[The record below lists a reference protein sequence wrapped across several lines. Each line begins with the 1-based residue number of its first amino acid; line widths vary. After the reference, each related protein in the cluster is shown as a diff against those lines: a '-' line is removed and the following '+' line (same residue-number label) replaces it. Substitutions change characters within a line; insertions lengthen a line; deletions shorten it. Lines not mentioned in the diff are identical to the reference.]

1 MRLVILIALIFIS
14 LRTSANVTLFDSQV
28 SSKPKWS
35 VLNDTVMGGKSS
47 SRWNNDPSPSF
58 EGILSL
64 ANNGGFASVRNT
76 INDLDLSET
85 DGIHIRVKGDGRNYQ
100 FRIRSKTFSWADYM
114 YDFQTING
122 LQQTFFLPFK
132 DFKSSWRGF
141 SLGFLPSL
149 RGKDIT
155 EIGFF
160 LGDKKPG
167 NFKLN
172 IYEISAINEIEYSKI
187 LYKESLTNPDNLPKL
202 IQKFGYN
209 SSKPIS
215 ITFKTDPYTTYAIE
229 ASNDLKN
236 WSKINNVQG
245 NGENFEFIDSREI
258 ISNQQF
264 YRLKVLE

>member
-1 MRLVILIALIFIS
+1 MRFVILIALIFIS

-47 SRWNNDPSPSF
+47 SRWNNDPSSSF

-64 ANNGGFASVRNT
+64 ANNGGFASVRNN

-85 DGIHIRVKGDGRNYQ
+85 DGIYIRVKGDGRNYQ
-100 FRIRSKTFSWADYM
+100 FRIRSKSFSWADYM
-114 YDFQTING
+114 YDFQTVNG
-122 LQQTFFLPFK
+122 LEQTFFLPYK

-172 IYEISAINEIEYSKI
+172 IYEISAIDEFEYSKI
-187 LYKESLTNPDNLPKL
+187 MYKESLKNPNYLPKL
-202 IQKFGYN
+202 YHEVGN
-209 SSKPIS
+209 SSFKPLS
-215 ITFKTDPYTTYAIE
+215 FTFKTDLYTTYAIE

-236 WSKINNVQG
+236 WLEINNVQG

-264 YRLKVLE
+264 YRLKILE

>member
-1 MRLVILIALIFIS
+1 MKFVILITLIFIS
-14 LRTSANVTLFDSQV
+14 LNTSANISLFNSQ
-28 SSKPKWS
+28 SDSKPNWS
-35 VLNDTVMGGKSS
+35 VLNDTVMGGKSA
-47 SRWNNDPSPSF
+47 SRWNNDTASSF

-64 ANNGGFASVRNT
+64 ANNGGFASVRTT
-76 INDLDLSET
+76 INDVDLTET
-85 DGIHIRVKGDGRNYQ
+85 DGIYIRVKGDGRNYQ
-100 FRIRSKTFSWADYM
+100 FRIRSRSFSWADYM
-114 YDFQTING
+114 YEFQTVNEV
-122 LQQTFFLPFK
+122 QQTFFLPYK

-141 SLGFLPSL
+141 SLSFLPSL

-202 IQKFGYN
+202 IHKFGYN
-209 SSKPIS
+209 SSKPLS

-236 WSKINNVQG
+236 WLEIDIFQG
-245 NGENFEFIDSREI
+245 NGENLEFIDSREI

-264 YRLKVLE
+264 YRLKILE